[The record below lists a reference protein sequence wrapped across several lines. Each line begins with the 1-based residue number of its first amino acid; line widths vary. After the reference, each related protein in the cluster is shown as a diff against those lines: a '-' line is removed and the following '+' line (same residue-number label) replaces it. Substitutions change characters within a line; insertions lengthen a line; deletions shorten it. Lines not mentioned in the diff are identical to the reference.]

1 MEFSNQKR
9 TKKIK
14 RIFNLTGIL
23 IVVIGL
29 AFLWLKMDIPFMI
42 MIGIFAAFIG
52 FAQYAN
58 LCYFYLSTNNGKILI
73 RFFQVISIMKKEYES
88 IEFPQ
93 KALISFKIEKSMGFA
108 DLDIVIKT
116 KRGMAEYPT
125 ISLSALSKSEI
136 EQKRQIFSKI
146 IQINRKGI

>member
-14 RIFNLTGIL
+14 RTFNLIGIL
-23 IVVIGL
+23 IVVVGL
-29 AFLWLKMDIPFMI
+29 AFLWLKKDIPFMI

-58 LCYFYLSTNNGKILI
+58 LCYISFSTNNGKVLI
-73 RFFQVISIMKKEYES
+73 RYFQVISLLKKNYES

-93 KALISFKIEKSMGFA
+93 SALAHFKIEKSMGFA

-125 ISLSALSKSEI
+125 ISLSALNQSEI
-136 EQKRQIFSKI
+136 EQISQSLTEI
-146 IQINRKGI
+146 IKNNRKGS